1 MLSPMAGRTDG
12 REIGNLQGW
21 AMTTFATQHLDPGSH
36 MGEALFG
43 LIMTLTF
50 TLGAD
55 LVIEAQGRDGVRQ
68 MLIGILGCNLAWG
81 LIDGVL
87 YVLGCAFERG
97 RLHRIGYEVH
107 AAPSPLRARQ
117 LVAAELDEL
126 LVPLIDA
133 QQRDTLCAAIVQR
146 LKTEAI
152 APQPLTRKDL
162 LGGLE
167 SGLLVF
173 ACSFPAVL
181 PFLLF
186 DEPRF
191 ALRASNAIL
200 LALLFYLGYRH
211 AQHTLAKPWIAG
223 LVFLL
228 TGLLLVV
235 VAIQLGG

>member
-1 MLSPMAGRTDG
+1 
-12 REIGNLQGW
+12 
-21 AMTTFATQHLDPGSH
+21 

-55 LVIEAQGRDGVRQ
+55 LVIEAQGRESARQ
-68 MLIGILGCNLAWG
+68 MVIGILGCNLAWG

-126 LVPLIDA
+126 LVPLTDA
-133 QQRDTLCAAIVQR
+133 RQRDSLYAAIVQR
-146 LKTEAI
+146 VKTVPI
-152 APQPLTRKDL
+152 TPQPLTRKDL

-167 SGLLVF
+167 SSLLVF

-191 ALRASNAIL
+191 ALRVSNAIL
-200 LALLFYLGYRH
+200 LALLYYVGYRH
-211 AQHTLAKPWIAG
+211 ALHTLAKPWIAG
-223 LVFLL
+223 LVFLVA
-228 TGLLLVV
+228 GLLLVAV
-235 VAIQLGG
+235 TIQLGG

>member
-1 MLSPMAGRTDG
+1 
-12 REIGNLQGW
+12 
-21 AMTTFATQHLDPGSH
+21 MTTLVPRHLDPGSYL
-36 MGEALFG
+36 GEVLFG

-55 LVIEAQGRDGVRQ
+55 LVIDAQGRDGARQ

-87 YVLGCAFERG
+87 YVLGCVFERG
-97 RLHRIGYEVH
+97 RLLRIGYEVH
-107 AAPSPLRARQ
+107 AAPTPLRARQ

-126 LVPLIDA
+126 LGPLINA
-133 QQRDTLCAAIVQR
+133 PQRDALYAAIVQR
-146 LKTEAI
+146 VKTGATVP
-152 APQPLTRKDL
+152 PQPVTRKDL

-191 ALRASNAIL
+191 ALRVSNTIL
-200 LALLFYLGYRH
+200 LVLLYYLGYRH
-211 AQHTLAKPWIAG
+211 ARHTLAKPWIAG
-223 LVFLL
+223 LVFLVA
-228 TGLLLVV
+228 GLFLVA
-235 VAIQLGG
+235 VAIELGG